1 MRLWVVSHT
10 YIVDLNCD
18 KLKAMV
24 ALAADQGRTLE
35 VTVVVP
41 RMWKPGGVV
50 GGTVRP
56 QGYDWGN
63 FRVVPVGNFSQTHQG
78 LLCFRPELVSLLRQH
93 PPDVIQVEQGAKSL
107 AHAQLIALGR
117 LLGLAAKHVL
127 FTWWNLPYALRPPL
141 AWLERYNLHYTDGA
155 IAGNRDAATILRQR
169 GYGGPITVLPQ
180 LGVNER
186 QFFPCPQ
193 PELAAQLGLSRR
205 DDSQRV
211 REFESPAWDGH
222 DFHDFIVGYVG
233 RFVPEKGL
241 RTLAE
246 ALVGLPELPWRWLL
260 VGRGPL
266 RAELSARM
274 QQAGLGDRLRW
285 VEAVPHADI
294 PRYLN
299 VMDALVLPSETTP
312 RWKEQF
318 GHVLIEAMA
327 CRVPVIGS
335 DSGEIPHVIGD
346 AGLIFPEGQVA
357 ALRDRLQALMQR
369 PALAAELAARGYQRA
384 IAHFTNHVLAEKQL
398 EFYDQ
403 LM

>member
-18 KLKAMV
+18 KLKAMA
-24 ALAADQGRTLE
+24 ALAADRGRTFE
-35 VTVVVP
+35 MTVVVP
-41 RMWKPGGVV
+41 RIWKPGGVV
-50 GGTVRP
+50 GGTVCS
-56 QGYDWGN
+56 QGYDQGN

-78 LLCFRPELVSLLRQH
+78 LLCFRSELVSLLRQH

-107 AHAQLIALGR
+107 AYAQLITLNG
-117 LLGLAAKHVL
+117 LLGLNAKRVL

-141 AWLERYNLHYTDGA
+141 VWLERYNLHHTDGA
-155 IAGNRDAATILRQR
+155 IAGNRDAAAILRQR
-169 GYGGPITVLPQ
+169 GYGGPIAVLPQ
-180 LGVNER
+180 LGVNEQ
-186 QFFPCPQ
+186 QFCRCPQ
-193 PELAAQLGLSRR
+193 PELAAALGLSRR
-205 DDSQRV
+205 DDSQGWQ
-211 REFESPAWDGH
+211 EFSWQE
-222 DFHDFIVGYVG
+222 FIVGYVG

-266 RAELSARM
+266 RAELSERM
-274 QQAGLGDRLRW
+274 QKAGLGDRLRW

-299 VMDALVLPSETTP
+299 VMNVLVLPSETTP
-312 RWKEQF
+312 HWKEQF

-327 CRVPVIGS
+327 CQVPVIGS

-369 PALAAELAARGYQRA
+369 PTLAAELAARGYQRA
-384 IAHFTNHVLAEKQL
+384 IAHFTNRVLAAKQL